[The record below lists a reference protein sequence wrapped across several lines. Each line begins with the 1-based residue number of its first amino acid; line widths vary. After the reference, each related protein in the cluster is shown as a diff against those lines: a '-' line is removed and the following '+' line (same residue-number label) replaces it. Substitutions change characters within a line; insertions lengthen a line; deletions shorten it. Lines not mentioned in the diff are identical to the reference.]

1 MQNDNTFLGT
11 ERIGK
16 LLFRLALPAVTAQL
30 VNMLYNLVDRIYI
43 GHIPETGSLALTG
56 VGVCMPLIMLISAFA
71 ALVSMGAAPRAS
83 ICMGEG
89 NYADAERIL
98 GNSFTL
104 LLAVAIVLTPIF
116 TFFRDDLLLAFGAT
130 ENTIQYASE
139 YMGVYVLGTIFV
151 QLALGLNA
159 FITAQ
164 GYAKIS
170 MFTVLIGA
178 VCNIVLDPLFIF
190 AFNMGVAGAALATIL
205 SQAISAAWVLSF
217 LFGKHTTLRLK
228 AENMRLHAKLIL
240 PCIALGLSPFIMQ
253 ATESVLNICFNTSLR
268 TYGGD
273 LAVGA
278 MTILSSVMQ
287 FAMLPLQGLTQGAQ
301 PIVSYNFGARTSA
314 RVKEGFFLLLK
325 CCVAYSS
332 LLWLAVM
339 LFPQLFAGMFTPDP
353 VLIEYTVWALRIY
366 MAVSL
371 IFGVQIACQQT
382 FVAIGNA
389 KTSLFLACLR
399 KLILLI
405 PLIYILP
412 EIFADQA
419 MAVYLAEPVADFI
432 AVSVTALLFA
442 KQFKQALNRLETQ
455 AQH

>member
-1 MQNDNTFLGT
+1 M
-11 ERIGK
+11 
-16 LLFRLALPAVTAQL
+16 
-30 VNMLYNLVDRIYI
+30 
-43 GHIPETGSLALTG
+43 
-56 VGVCMPLIMLISAFA
+56 
-71 ALVSMGAAPRAS
+71 
-83 ICMGEG
+83 
-89 NYADAERIL
+89 
-98 GNSFTL
+98 
-104 LLAVAIVLTPIF
+104 
-116 TFFRDDLLLAFGAT
+116 
-130 ENTIQYASE
+130 
-139 YMGVYVLGTIFV
+139 
-151 QLALGLNA
+151 
-159 FITAQ
+159 
-164 GYAKIS
+164 
-170 MFTVLIGA
+170 
-178 VCNIVLDPLFIF
+178 
-190 AFNMGVAGAALATIL
+190 
-205 SQAISAAWVLSF
+205 
-217 LFGKHTTLRLK
+217 
-228 AENMRLHAKLIL
+228 
-240 PCIALGLSPFIMQ
+240 
-253 ATESVLNICFNTSLR
+253 
-268 TYGGD
+268 
-273 LAVGA
+273 
-278 MTILSSVMQ
+278 
-287 FAMLPLQGLTQGAQ
+287 
-301 PIVSYNFGARTSA
+301 
-314 RVKEGFFLLLK
+314 LLK

-332 LLWLAVM
+332 VLWLAVM